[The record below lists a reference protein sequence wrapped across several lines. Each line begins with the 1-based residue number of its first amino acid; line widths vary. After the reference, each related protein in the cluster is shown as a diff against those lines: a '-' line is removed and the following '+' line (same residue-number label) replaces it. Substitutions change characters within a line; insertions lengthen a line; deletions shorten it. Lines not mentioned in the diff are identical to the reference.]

1 MPLKKYYFF
10 LGYVLMLALV
20 DISAETW
27 NDAEVSVIKIHENDE
42 VNETFLLLLCVS
54 DAKKRWGGKSL

>member
-1 MPLKKYYFF
+1 
-10 LGYVLMLALV
+10 MLALV

-27 NDAEVSVIKIHENDE
+27 NDAEVSVIKIHENSE
-42 VNETFLLLLCVS
+42 ANETFLLLLYVS